1 MIRAPEIP
9 WGQNV
14 AYTFLPPL
22 TPAGQVYHPHSSEEQ
37 TESRVTAQDPP
48 PPHPPPGSIYTRKTF
63 WQHASIVS
71 GWAGHLY
78 LGHFPFLGHSSNT
91 HLLNTCPTENSVLGA
106 ENAVQSRRGGKG
118 APSQETY
125 LQHRQANKIGPA
137 SPPVTPQML
146 KCAPLT
152 ATGNPRR
159 F

>member
-1 MIRAPEIP
+1 MSSRGA
-9 WGQNV
+9 NV
-14 AYTFLPPL
+14 AVRPHHLCL
-22 TPAGQVYHPHSSEEQ
+22 PHSSCLPNDKGSRDSLG
-37 TESRVTAQDPP
+37 TECGIYVLAT
-48 PPHPPPGSIYTRKTF
+48 PHPCRAGLSSPLVREANRVQGDCPGSRPAPPATWIYTLKTF

-125 LQHRQANKIGPA
+125 LQ
-137 SPPVTPQML
+137 
-146 KCAPLT
+146 
-152 ATGNPRR
+152 RR
-159 F
+159 